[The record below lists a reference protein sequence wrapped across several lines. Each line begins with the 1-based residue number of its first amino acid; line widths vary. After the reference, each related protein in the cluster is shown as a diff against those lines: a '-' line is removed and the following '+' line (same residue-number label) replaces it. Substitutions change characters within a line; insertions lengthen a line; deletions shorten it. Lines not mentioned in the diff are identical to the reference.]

1 MRTAKRGRQVF
12 GSEQSWLQSWRQSW
26 RHETDTRSRSRAR
39 ACGHDP
45 STDRVQSFEVSDV
58 TFQTIA
64 VEVSARRIATVL
76 LNRPERG
83 NAFDQV
89 MLDELG
95 EAFAALGAGEEARV
109 VVLRGSGR
117 HFCTSAD
124 LAARAA
130 ATPAPPP
137 PAATAHFSL
146 RDVLAALDAL
156 PKPTLAVVH
165 GAAVGGGAA
174 FAACCDAVIAA
185 DSAFFSIPEVRVGMP
200 PLGVAPFLVRA
211 IGHRNFRRY
220 GLSGERI
227 TALEA
232 LRLGLAH
239 QICAADALE
248 ETWTRIADAFLQG
261 APGAIKALKSATAQ
275 YASPTLSAILAAQA
289 AQDAKQDSKHD
300 PNTLEALEGIASFRE
315 KRKPSWY
322 PP

>member
-1 MRTAKRGRQVF
+1 
-12 GSEQSWLQSWRQSW
+12 
-26 RHETDTRSRSRAR
+26 
-39 ACGHDP
+39 
-45 STDRVQSFEVSDV
+45 V
-58 TFQTIA
+58 TFQTIS

-76 LNRPERG
+76 MNRPERG
-83 NAFDQV
+83 NAFDQI

-95 EAFAALGAGEEARV
+95 QAFAALAADEDTRI

-117 HFCTSAD
+117 HFCTGAD

-130 ATPAPPP
+130 AAPAHPLEAA
-137 PAATAHFSL
+137 PAHVSL
-146 RDVLAALDAL
+146 RDVLASLDAL

-185 DSAFFSIPEVRVGMP
+185 DNAFFSIPEVRVGIP

-227 TALEA
+227 TAAEA

-239 QICAADALE
+239 QVCAVDALD
-248 ETWTRIADAFLQG
+248 ETLARIADEFLHG
-261 APGAIKALKSATAQ
+261 APGAVSALKSAAAQ
-275 YASPTLSAILAAQA
+275 YASPSLSAVLAGQPAHDQ
-289 AQDAKQDSKHD
+289 KHD
-300 PNTLEALEGIASFRE
+300 PRTPEALEGIASFRE
-315 KRKPSWY
+315 KRKPRWY
-322 PP
+322 PQ

>member
-1 MRTAKRGRQVF
+1 V
-12 GSEQSWLQSWRQSW
+12 
-26 RHETDTRSRSRAR
+26 
-39 ACGHDP
+39 P
-45 STDRVQSFEVSDV
+45 DV
-58 TFQTIA
+58 TFQTITID
-64 VEVSARRIATVL
+64 VSARRIATVL

-83 NAFDQV
+83 NAFDQI

-95 EAFAALGAGEEARV
+95 QAFAALAGGEEARI

-117 HFCTSAD
+117 HFCTGAD
-124 LAARAA
+124 LAPRAA
-130 ATPAPPP
+130 AAPAHPP
-137 PAATAHFSL
+137 PAAHVSL
-146 RDVLAALDAL
+146 RDVLAGLDAL

-185 DSAFFSIPEVRVGMP
+185 DTAFFSIPEVRVGMP
-200 PLGVAPFLVRA
+200 PLGVTPFLVRA

-227 TALEA
+227 TAAEA
-232 LRLGLAH
+232 LRLGLVH

-248 ETWTRIADAFLQG
+248 ETLAQIADAFLQG
-261 APGAIKALKSATAQ
+261 APGAISALKSAAAQ
-275 YASPTLSAILAAQA
+275 YASPTLSTILAAQPA
-289 AQDAKQDSKHD
+289 HD
-300 PNTLEALEGIASFRE
+300 PKTPEAIEGIASFRE

>member
-1 MRTAKRGRQVF
+1 MSGAWLRHRGRSLVIL
-12 GSEQSWLQSWRQSW
+12 E
-26 RHETDTRSRSRAR
+26 E
-39 ACGHDP
+39 P
-45 STDRVQSFEVSDV
+45 DV

-64 VEVSARRIATVL
+64 VEISARRIATVI

-95 EAFAALGAGEEARV
+95 QELAALAADETARI

-117 HFCTSAD
+117 HFCTGAD
-124 LAARAA
+124 LAGRAA
-130 ATPAPPP
+130 AAPAP
-137 PAATAHFSL
+137 AAAHASL

-156 PKPTLAVVH
+156 PKPTLALVH

-174 FAACCDAVIAA
+174 FAACCDAVIATE
-185 DSAFFSIPEVRVGMP
+185 DAFFSIPEVRVGMP

-211 IGHRNFRRY
+211 IGHRQFRRY

-227 TALEA
+227 GAAEA

-239 QICAADALE
+239 QVCAADALE
-248 ETWTRIADAFLQG
+248 ETWAGIADAFLHG
-261 APGAIKALKSATAQ
+261 APGAIRTLKNAAAQ
-275 YASPTLSAILAAQA
+275 YSSPVLTDALATPAPH
-289 AQDAKQDSKHD
+289 DSKT
-300 PNTLEALEGIASFRE
+300 PEAQEGIASFRE

-322 PP
+322 PQ

>member
-1 MRTAKRGRQVF
+1 MRSSF
-12 GSEQSWLQSWRQSW
+12 GE
-26 RHETDTRSRSRAR
+26 
-39 ACGHDP
+39 P
-45 STDRVQSFEVSDV
+45 DV

-64 VEVSARRIATVL
+64 VEISARRIATVL

-83 NAFDQV
+83 NAFDQR

-95 EAFAALGAGEEARV
+95 QAFAALAADEGARI

-117 HFCTSAD
+117 HFCTGAD
-124 LAARAA
+124 LARAA
-130 ATPAPPP
+130 APPHE
-137 PAATAHFSL
+137 PAAPTTHFSL
-146 RDVLAALDAL
+146 RDVLASLDAL

-174 FAACCDAVIAA
+174 FAACCDTVIAA

-211 IGHRNFRRY
+211 IGHRHFRRY

-227 TALEA
+227 TAADA

-239 QICAADALE
+239 QVCSADALD
-248 ETWTRIADAFLQG
+248 ETLGRIADEFLLG
-261 APGAIKALKSATAQ
+261 APGAIRALKGAAAQ
-275 YASPTLSAILAAQA
+275 YASPTLSAILSNQPAY
-289 AQDAKQDSKHD
+289 D
-300 PNTLEALEGIASFRE
+300 PKTPEALEGIASFRE

>member
-1 MRTAKRGRQVF
+1 VA
-12 GSEQSWLQSWRQSW
+12 
-26 RHETDTRSRSRAR
+26 
-39 ACGHDP
+39 
-45 STDRVQSFEVSDV
+45 DV
-58 TFQTIA
+58 TFQTIT

-95 EAFAALGAGEEARV
+95 QAFAALAGGAEARI

-117 HFCTSAD
+117 HFCTGAD
-124 LAARAA
+124 LAARTTG
-130 ATPAPPP
+130 TPAHPP
-137 PAATAHFSL
+137 PAAGTHVSL
-146 RDVLAALDAL
+146 RDVLANLDAL

-174 FAACCDAVIAA
+174 FAACCDVVIAA
-185 DSAFFSIPEVRVGMP
+185 DSAYFSIPEVRVGMP

-227 TALEA
+227 AAAEA

-239 QICAADALE
+239 EICATDALD
-248 ETWTRIADAFLQG
+248 ETLARIADALLQG
-261 APGAIKALKSATAQ
+261 APGAIGALKNAAAQ
-275 YASPTLSAILAAQA
+275 YASPTLSAILAAQPA
-289 AQDAKQDSKHD
+289 HD
-300 PNTLEALEGIASFRE
+300 PKTPEALEGIASFRE